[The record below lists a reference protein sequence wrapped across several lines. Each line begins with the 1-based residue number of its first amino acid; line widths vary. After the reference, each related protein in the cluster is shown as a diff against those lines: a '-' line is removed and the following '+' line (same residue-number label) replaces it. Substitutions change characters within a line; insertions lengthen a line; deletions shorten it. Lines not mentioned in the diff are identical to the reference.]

1 MLFRSRLISSGS
13 MVIVVPENKKKEML
27 AAMENAEV
35 EATYVGVIRELGDK
49 VVTICGGIESEVDPP
64 YSDELYKVIGKK

>member
-1 MLFRSRLISSGS
+1 MERNI
-13 MVIVVPENKKKEML
+13 

-49 VVTICGGIESEVDPP
+49 VVTICGDIESEVDPP